1 MLYLLSYSCFN
12 VEKWRKKEKIQ
23 FKYLIDLSDNKLEV
37 LVVGCDHFLTKKKKT
52 IQIKTE
58 NSGQKEETQ
67 RQENRTTTD
76 RKTFSSYD
84 VVLEKFRVL
93 QSDFR

>member
-37 LVVGCDHFLTKKKKT
+37 LVVGCDHFLTKKKKRYKSKQKT
-52 IQIKTE
+52 LGKKKRHNVKKTE
-58 NSGQKEETQ
+58 QQPTEKPS
-67 RQENRTTTD
+67 
-76 RKTFSSYD
+76 
-84 VVLEKFRVL
+84 VLTMWC
-93 QSDFR
+93 

>member
-37 LVVGCDHFLTKKKKT
+37 LVVGCDHFLTKKKKNDT
-52 IQIKTE
+52 NQNRKLWAKRRDTTSRKQNNNRPKNLQFLRCGARE
-58 NSGQKEETQ
+58 VSGSTK
-67 RQENRTTTD
+67 
-76 RKTFSSYD
+76 
-84 VVLEKFRVL
+84 
-93 QSDFR
+93 